1 MNDTNYPFL
10 ESVFINDKSKQN
22 NALKNK
28 LDIISRIETNQLV
41 EFREHIFKDISQDK
55 FNELKESIKE
65 NGILSPIIV
74 RQISDN
80 HFEILSGHNRV
91 RACRDLNI
99 NTIPAIIKNVND
111 NTAKLIMID
120 SNVSQRD
127 KLLPSELMKAYS
139 IKQELLRK
147 NHFDQLDKNSE
158 KPSKY
163 YDTRQKLSEQEKT
176 SASQISRYI
185 RLKYLN
191 QELLDWVDNDTLPF
205 NVGVSL
211 SFLKESHQQILLNVL
226 QNNPDLKI
234 SLKKADILKNTK
246 SDLTEEFIITVLK
259 NKYFK
264 STKRFTG
271 KVKSSLV
278 RKYKDKFKSDEEFT
292 NLLEILLKQYFD
304 NTKNLSDKN
313 PTN

>member
-10 ESVFINDKSKQN
+10 ESVFINNKSNQN
-22 NALKNK
+22 NAFKSK
-28 LDIISRIETNQLV
+28 LDKISRIEINQLI

-55 FNELKESIKE
+55 FDELKENVKE

-91 RACRDLNI
+91 RACNALNI
-99 NTIPAIIKNVND
+99 NTIPAIIKNVDD

-147 NHFDQLDKNSE
+147 NHFDQLDKKSE
-158 KPSKY
+158 ESSKS
-163 YDTRQKLSEQEKT
+163 YDTRQELSKQENT
-176 SASQISRYI
+176 STSQISRYI
-185 RLKYLN
+185 RLKHLN
-191 QELLDWVDNDTLPF
+191 QELLEFVDNGTLPF

-211 SFLKESHQQILLNVL
+211 SFLKESHQQMLLNVL
-226 QNNPDLKI
+226 KNNPDFKI
-234 SLKKADILKNTK
+234 SLKKADIFKATK
-246 SDLTEEFIITVLK
+246 SDLTEEFIISVLK
-259 NKYFK
+259 NKSSK

-271 KVKSSLV
+271 KVNSSLV

-292 NLLEILLKQYFD
+292 NLLEILLKQYFN
-304 NTKNLSDKN
+304 NTNDLSDKN
-313 PTN
+313 PTK